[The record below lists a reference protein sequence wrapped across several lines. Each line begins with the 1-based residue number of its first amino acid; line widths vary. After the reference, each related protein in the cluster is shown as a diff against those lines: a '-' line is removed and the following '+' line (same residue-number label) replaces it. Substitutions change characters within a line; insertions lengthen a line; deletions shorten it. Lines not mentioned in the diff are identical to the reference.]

1 MTATP
6 LPEATLRRHV
16 EDPTALSRLRALVR
30 RRVPERD
37 AEDVVQTVVCDA
49 LASASKPERDSD
61 VPRWIAGIAHHKV
74 ADYHRRGARE
84 LLDPDAADA
93 RGVPPAPH
101 EARDVLERIRG
112 EAAASPEQAR
122 TLDWVVRE
130 HDGEEL
136 RAIAVA
142 ERLAPTLVR
151 KRVSRLRIA
160 LRSRFAKASLAFV
173 LLLGA
178 GTAVGEIAE
187 RARGANVDEPR
198 IAAEPSASPAPTAA
212 PSPSASVV
220 HQRALGTWK
229 VAKVV
234 RLDIPD
240 PHLRELATKIGPGA
254 TVTIEERRAVL
265 VAAPASTTLTLTT
278 AAQGGE
284 VTYVL
289 TGDRGPVLRGTGR
302 LEPSGE
308 LRVRFKSGPNSGEVL
323 LERVAR

>member
-16 EDPTALSRLRALVR
+16 QDPTALSRLRALVR

-49 LASASKPERDSD
+49 LAAAKKPDRDSD

-74 ADYHRRGARE
+74 ADYHRRGGRE

-93 RGVPPAPH
+93 RAAPPAPY
-101 EARDVLERIRG
+101 EARDVLDRIQG
-112 EAAASPEQAR
+112 EAAESPENAR
-122 TLDWVVRE
+122 TLGWVVRE

-142 ERLAPTLVR
+142 ERLAPTVVR

-160 LRSRFAKASLAFV
+160 LRSRFAKASLALVF
-173 LLLGA
+173 LLGA
-178 GTAVGEIAE
+178 GYAGGELAE
-187 RARGANVDEPR
+187 RARGSRVDEPR
-198 IAAEPSASPAPTAA
+198 IAAEPSAAPAPAPA
-212 PSPSASVV
+212 PSPSVV
-220 HQRALGTWK
+220 HHRAIGTWR

-234 RLDIPD
+234 RLDVPD
-240 PHLRELATKIGPGA
+240 PHLRELATKLGPGA
-254 TVTIEERRAVL
+254 TVTIEERRATV
-265 VAAPASTTLTLTT
+265 VAPPVSSTLTLTT
-278 AAQGGE
+278 SVQGGE

-323 LERVAR
+323 LERASR